1 MKCFCLPF
9 IYLKG
14 LKGMM
19 TGKFTMKSQQ
29 FWCHSVSVIFYTCS
43 KRIVCILNSQA
54 DCHIDSHISFFEFC
68 NIYSFSASPIP
79 CNLRLLHSNWQRQ
92 KLFLYAFIHWA
103 RKQKWQ
109 TLFVFLTDKLSFK
122 SRHVIIKWSWK
133 PLYIVFTAC
142 SVLKSS
148 DNVNCFNILQS
159 WSFMNHDDAEKHS
172 RAR

>member
-1 MKCFCLPF
+1 MLLFTIHILERAERHDDRK
-9 IYLKG
+9 IYYEKPAILMSFRVSYFLHAIKE
-14 LKGMM
+14 LYAFWIPKL
-19 TGKFTMKSQQ
+19 TVTYSHTYHFLNFATFTASVLHQ
-29 FWCHSVSVIFYTCS
+29 FLVIYGF
-43 KRIVCILNSQA
+43 
-54 DCHIDSHISFFEFC
+54 
-68 NIYSFSASPIP
+68 
-79 CNLRLLHSNWQRQ
+79 HSNWQRQ

-109 TLFVFLTDKLSFK
+109 TFFVFLTDKLSFK

-159 WSFMNHDDAEKHS
+159 WSFMNHDDAEKTFS
-172 RAR
+172 S